1 MDNTAEEMQEP
12 IRQERELDRLY
23 ERGLLGTE
31 NRVVLRRYSA
41 GTLFFS
47 DWQHSMFNP
56 DFRSCYGKND
66 DDPERLTA
74 TDRYLKVWHAITP
87 AWRYFVR
94 CVLID
99 GETVDDFMQR
109 RPIYNLTAE
118 EKAVLLLTL
127 QDALDQIADAYE
139 AMEKTK

>member
-1 MDNTAEEMQEP
+1 M
-12 IRQERELDRLY
+12 
-23 ERGLLGTE
+23 
-31 NRVVLRRYSA
+31 
-41 GTLFFS
+41 
-47 DWQHSMFNP
+47 
-56 DFRSCYGKND
+56 
-66 DDPERLTA
+66 
-74 TDRYLKVWHAITP
+74 
-87 AWRYFVR
+87 R